1 VRRGDLHASEL
12 WASLVHDERH
22 GPRAGILTLLTVVAG
37 TVDGVS
43 ILRIDHVFVA
53 NVTGN
58 VIFIGLALVGARE
71 FSFTAPVVVLVSF
84 LIGAALSAR
93 VFLRRGKHRGHLA
106 YVACVVQ
113 STELVIVTVLFVVT
127 RHAGADLRLSALV
140 ILALGM
146 GAKSA
151 LARAINV
158 PGLTT
163 SVVTTTLT
171 GLASDAG
178 LGSWRSVGFLVRV
191 VATSALLVGA
201 VLGGAL
207 AVTTDSW
214 CPLALATAIALTA
227 TWWSRLASNSSEEW
241 TTASS

>member
-1 VRRGDLHASEL
+1 LTRGEL
-12 WASLVHDERH
+12 WASLAHDERH
-22 GPRAGILTLLTVVAG
+22 GPLSGILTLLTVVAG
-37 TVDGVS
+37 TVDATT

-71 FSFTAPVVVLVSF
+71 FSFTASFAVLLCF

-93 VFLRRGKHRGHLA
+93 VFLRHDAHRGRLA
-106 YVACVVQ
+106 HVACVMQ
-113 STELVIVTVLFVVT
+113 LADLTIVTVLIGVW
-127 RHAGADLRLSALV
+127 RSPDAGLRLIVLV
-140 ILALGM
+140 VLALGM

-171 GLASDAG
+171 GLATDGA
-178 LGSWRSVGFLVRV
+178 LGKWRNAGFLVRV
-191 VATSALLVGA
+191 IAASSLVLGA
-201 VLGGAL
+201 ILGGAL
-207 AVTTDSW
+207 AVSTDTW
-214 CPLALATAIALTA
+214 CPLALATAITLVA
-227 TWWSRLASNSSEEW
+227 TMWSRHAAMSSEEW
-241 TTASS
+241 TRASS